1 MSNRDVVNKIYT
13 AFAAGNIPAVLE
25 LFDAAIEWYAAEN
38 SPLADRSPYRGVNE
52 VVEGVFTRIELEFPG
67 LAIQVDELLDAGD
80 KIVMLGRYHV
90 VRKATG
96 RRFHAQVA
104 HIWTISSGRATKFQ
118 QCRDTYQVT
127 QTAMSAQSV
136 AAL

>member
-52 VVEGVFTRIELEFPG
+52 VVEGVFTRIGLEFPG
-67 LAIQVDELLDAGD
+67 LSVQVDELLDAGD
-80 KIVMLGRYHV
+80 KIVMLGRYHG

-96 RRFHAQVA
+96 REFHAQVA
-104 HIWTISSGRATKFQ
+104 HIWTISGGKATKFQ
-118 QCRDTYQVT
+118 QYLDTYQVA
-127 QTAMSAQSV
+127 QTAMSTQS
-136 AAL
+136 A